1 MDNSTNE
8 PAKIAEGF
16 IGQAMLVLP
25 PDRQRA
31 ILANALSKN
40 FYATAMGYYPHA
52 SHHDRERPNGSSQYI
67 LLYCVGGKGWI
78 RLNDTEYQ
86 LIPNTYIIL
95 PKNIPHHYGSS
106 LKEPWS
112 IYWLHFTGKQAD
124 LLYLRYTVTG
134 GGGPQNIP
142 YRENRIELFQQIIEA
157 LENDLGN
164 AEMELAYLKLLQ
176 FVGSFIYADNAT
188 AEGTESDVI
197 AKSIRFMKQ
206 HLHKTLSTQELA
218 GQANYSVSRYSELF
232 RLKTGYAPIQYFIQ
246 MKIQKSCQYLY
257 FSKMNIKEICKEIG
271 FDDPYYFSRMF
282 KKQMGMPPLQYRKMQ
297 KG

>member
-1 MDNSTNE
+1 MDDSTNE
-8 PAKIAEGF
+8 PTKITEGF

-40 FYATAMGYYPHA
+40 FYATAIGYYPHA
-52 SHHDRERPNGSSQYI
+52 SYHDRERPNGSDQYI

-112 IYWLHFTGKQAD
+112 IYWLHFSGKQSD
-124 LLYLRYTVTG
+124 LLYSRYADSG
-134 GGGPQNIP
+134 EEGPQYIP
-142 YRENRIELFQQIIEA
+142 YQENRIALFQQIIQA
-157 LENDLGN
+157 LENDSGN
-164 AEMELAYLKLLQ
+164 AEMELTYLKLLQ
-176 FVGSFIYADNAT
+176 FVGSFIYTDSASKESSIDDAIT
-188 AEGTESDVI
+188 ASV
-197 AKSIRFMKQ
+197 RFMKQ
-206 HLHKTLSTQELA
+206 NLQKNFSIQELA
-218 GQANYSVSRYSELF
+218 SQANYSVSRYSELF

-246 MKIQKSCQYLY
+246 LKIQKSCQYLY

-271 FDDPYYFSRMF
+271 FEDPYYFSRMF

-297 KG
+297 KA

>member
-1 MDNSTNE
+1 MDNSTKE
-8 PAKIAEGF
+8 PTKIAEGF

-31 ILANALSKN
+31 ILANGLCKG
-40 FYATAMGYYPHA
+40 FYATAIGYYPHA
-52 SHHDRERPNGSSQYI
+52 SYHDRERLNGSEQYI
-67 LLYCVGGKGWI
+67 LLYCVDGKGWI
-78 RLNDTEYQ
+78 KLNGAEYQ

-106 LKEPWS
+106 SKEPWS
-112 IYWLHFTGKQAD
+112 IYWLHFSGEQAD
-124 LLYLRYTVTG
+124 LLYSRYVAYG
-134 GGGPQNIP
+134 EEGPRYLP
-142 YRENRIELFQQIIEA
+142 YQENRIELFQQIIQA
-157 LENDLGN
+157 LENDSGN
-164 AEMELAYLKLLQ
+164 AEIELTYLKLLQ
-176 FVGSFIYADNAT
+176 FVGSFIYTDSASKESSIDDAIT
-188 AEGTESDVI
+188 ASV
-197 AKSIRFMKQ
+197 KFMKQ
-206 HLHKTLSTQELA
+206 NLQKNFSIQELA

-246 MKIQKSCQYLY
+246 LKIQKSCQYLY

-297 KG
+297 KA